1 MSRSYSYYSRLKG
14 RPKRIKAS
22 NARPRQAPLRH
33 LKVMTSEGA
42 ILPIR
47 NASAACCGRADGGVL
62 APMRRLILR

>member
-33 LKVMTSEGA
+33 LKVMTSEDA
-42 ILPIR
+42 ILQFEALPPL
-47 NASAACCGRADGGVL
+47 AAVGPTAEF
-62 APMRRLILR
+62 